1 MAEIDIVMFD
11 PTQFYT
17 SVNPYWIPV
26 RAGVLLAS
34 QMQGVN
40 IRYHTP
46 SCTGEYNYSNIYS
59 DMHNILKA
67 ISQKSSNGVII
78 TLPDFHSHKDMLQE
92 IMDKGIP
99 VVYLLAP
106 KDVEPRAIANIG
118 SNMFKEGMV
127 GLQRLNIGASDKVI
141 ILRNYKKGE
150 SDLYN
155 QRDIGVQA
163 YLQEHGIDP
172 NSIIDLFLNV
182 SDKAQSIQQVIK
194 TLEKTGA
201 NTVLSYNVQ
210 LSGAFVGALEV
221 LSREQRPIPD
231 KSCCF
236 DLTQDVLKGIDDGL
250 ITCAVDRQPFLM
262 GYFSV
267 TLLSLYLAHGIVP
280 PSIYTGPHII
290 DQKNIKKTMLHF
302 CQKR

>member
-1 MAEIDIVMFD
+1 M
-11 PTQFYT
+11 
-17 SVNPYWIPV
+17 

-40 IRYHTP
+40 IKYHTP

-67 ISQKSSNGVII
+67 ISQKPSNGVII

-92 IMDKGIP
+92 IVDKGTP

-106 KDVEPRAIANIG
+106 KDVEPRASNIG
-118 SNMFKEGMV
+118 SNMFKGV
-127 GLQRLNIGASDKVI
+127 VALQRLNINASDKVV

-150 SDLYN
+150 SDLYT
-155 QRDIGVQA
+155 RDIGVQA
-163 YLQEHGIDP
+163 YLQEHSIDP
-172 NSIIDLFLNV
+172 NNITDLFLNV
-182 SDKAQSIQQVIK
+182 SDKAQSIQQIIS

-221 LSREQRPIPD
+221 LSREQRPIPS

-236 DLTQDVLKGIDDGL
+236 DLTQDVLKGIDEGL
-250 ITCAVDRQPFLM
+250 IVCAIDRQPFLM